1 MAHSSDT
8 DTVTF
13 GRLEQ
18 RLLDANNHIDSDKN
32 YQVLDT
38 INDVSVSIGSGGSYP
53 PAIFSSKVLTAKGLP
68 SFSMT
73 PRDAL
78 YNVSGVKNLI
88 AYSWGGRNYSVKRV
102 MKEFENPIIAHA
114 HEASLFPKEI
124 RFHYPGMDKEKSFI
138 SEADTLIPMGEL
150 LKYYL
155 HDKGINEQEYLNTI
169 IKDTFNNTVMNY
181 DVDSSVFEI
190 MTGDDTNVSSHIL
203 ESTMSESGIGIP
215 LLHEKYDYCHGIS
228 VTSSTNREQ
237 HTLIYL
243 LNQETELDRLLL
255 ELIPHNY
262 KNVIILRSDTKER
275 IVGEYILSLKAVL
288 LCNYISRIKGM
299 SLSQVDYD
307 PSVVKK
313 LYRYEG
319 EL

>member
-13 GRLEQ
+13 GRLKK
-18 RLLDANNHIDSDKN
+18 RLLDANEHIDSERN
-32 YQVLDT
+32 YEVLDT
-38 INDVSVSIGSGGSYP
+38 INDVSVNIGSGGSYP
-53 PAIFSSKVLTAKGLP
+53 PAIYSSKVLTAKGLP
-68 SFSMT
+68 SFATT
-73 PRDAL
+73 PRETL
-78 YNVSGVKNLI
+78 YNVKGVKNLI
-88 AYSWGGRNYSVKRV
+88 AYSWGGRNYAVRRA
-102 MKEFENPIIAHA
+102 MIEFENPIIAHA
-114 HEASLFPKEI
+114 SEEKKFFPEI
-124 RFHYPGMDKEKSFI
+124 RFYYDGMDKEHSFI

-155 HDKGINEQEYLNTI
+155 HSKGINEKEYLDNV
-169 IKDTFNNTVMNY
+169 IKETFNNTILNY
-181 DVDSSVFEI
+181 DVDSHIFEI
-190 MTGDDTNVSSHIL
+190 MTGDDTNTAAHIL

-215 LLHEKYDYCHGIS
+215 ILHEKYDYCHGRS
-228 VTSSTNREQ
+228 VTSSTNRGE

-243 LNQETELDRLLL
+243 LNKEKELDRLLL

-262 KNVIILRSDTKER
+262 KNVIILKSNTDER

-288 LCNYISRIKGM
+288 LCNYISKIKSM
-299 SLSQVDYD
+299 SLSQVEYD